1 MPPPINPQIHFIAKA
16 MKWIGGIIGDMKNR
30 KEHLTSEGF
39 DKILSIKANMNEKRL
54 QDKKIY
60 IFFVW

>member
-1 MPPPINPQIHFIAKA
+1 
-16 MKWIGGIIGDMKNR
+16 MKNR

-54 QDKKIY
+54 QDKKNIY
-60 IFFVW
+60 IFCMINLIRSVYT

>member
-1 MPPPINPQIHFIAKA
+1 